1 MTTIWKVLKP
11 LVLPDLKV
19 SARAR
24 CGLDLNSEE
33 NADWI
38 NMYIDWHPD
47 DTIHAYVSYCNSS
60 TDDPDFTLEVIMSP
74 HHQELFNA
82 YFKEQFKAVYHMSVE
97 EAWAKFGTE

>member
-1 MTTIWKVLKP
+1 M
-11 LVLPDLKV
+11 
-19 SARAR
+19 AF
-24 CGLDLNSEE
+24 GLDLNSEE